1 MVVKASC
8 DFCDWGALLPVEFLS
23 AKEVAALAEH
33 ARDCTAVG
41 GRPVNPQ
48 AAGSVL
54 ERFTITQQ

>member
-1 MVVKASC
+1 MAVKASC
-8 DFCDWGALLPVEFLS
+8 NFCDWGTRFPVEFLS
-23 AKEVAALAEH
+23 AKEVAALDEH
-33 ARDCTAVG
+33 ARDCKAVG